1 MRSLTKESNSSNLLE
16 PGSTLS
22 NFSLPMSLTLS
33 LAWIDNLFGITPT
46 TRQGSHNR
54 DACILL
60 ILIIPFVLLDEV
72 RTSTWLVCFWY
83 EQIFPIHLIHYNIV
97 SPSTVSIELTVTQ
110 VPLVPILAL
119 VIQNVTGL
127 NTTIAIRQV
136 QQHLHHHHNIITID
150 EITNEGTG

>member
-16 PGSTLS
+16 PGSNLS

-54 DACILL
+54 DPHILL
-60 ILIIPFVLLDEV
+60 ILMIPFVLLDEV

-83 EQIFPIHLIHYNIV
+83 EPIFPIHLSHYYIV
-97 SPSTVSIELTVTQ
+97 SPPTVSMTVTQ

-136 QQHLHHHHNIITID
+136 LQHHHHQRHHHQK
-150 EITNEGTG
+150 